1 MTLTVYGRASSSNVQ
16 PVMWCLG
23 ELGLAYERIDAG
35 STFGVLDTPRFK
47 AINPNGLIPALV
59 DGELAMWESRAIL
72 RYLAAAYG
80 GEALWPTDARERA
93 IVDQWMEWAKTTVDQ
108 PFITGVFWGFWRTP
122 VEDHDT
128 KKIAR
133 DWAEVNAAMALAD
146 AQLASHAFLAGDA
159 FTLADIS
166 FGTFLFRYMTLP
178 LDRPDLPQLS
188 RYYDTLAER
197 PAYQQHV
204 MLDYAPLFR
213 RLD

>member
-23 ELGLAYERIDAG
+23 ELGLAHERVDAG
-35 STFGVLDTPRFK
+35 STFGIIDSPEFK
-47 AINPNGLIPALV
+47 RINPNGLIPALV
-59 DGELAMWESRAIL
+59 DGDLTEWESRAIL
-72 RYLAAAYG
+72 RYLAAEYG
-80 GEALWPTDARERA
+80 DDALWPSTPRERA
-93 IVDQWMEWAKTTVDQ
+93 IVDQWMEWAKTTVDH

-122 VEDHDT
+122 VEHHDDAGI
-128 KKIAR
+128 KR
-133 DWAEVNAAMALAD
+133 DWAEVNAAMEMAD
-146 AQLASHAFLAGDA
+146 AQLSSSTFLARDT

-178 LDRPDLPQLS
+178 LERPDLPNLA
-188 RYYDTLAER
+188 RYYDELTSR